1 MKKSIENKPSPQD
14 FQRRFGGVAR
24 AYGEAGLKRFSNAH
38 IIVIGIGGV
47 GSWVVEAL
55 ARNAIG
61 KITMIDM
68 DVIAESNI
76 NRQLPAMSNT
86 LGRDKTAVMK
96 ERILNINEACEV
108 ITIDDFLTEDNIS
121 QLIDENTNY
130 VIDCIDNSRVKA
142 ALIAWCKRNK
152 LPIITIGGAGGQ
164 ITPEKIKTADLS
176 RTETDPLLSKT
187 RKILRQN
194 YSFARNPKRRFGVA
208 CVFSTEHLNY
218 PSDDGAT
225 TQKKPT
231 DKSSDLSCAGGIGSS
246 VIVTATFGFA
256 AVAYVLKKLIT

>member
-1 MKKSIENKPSPQD
+1 MKKSIVNNQSPQD

-24 AYGEAGLKRFSNAH
+24 VYGEEGLKRFSNAH

-47 GSWVVEAL
+47 GSWTVEAL

-61 KITMIDM
+61 KITLIDM
-68 DVIAESNI
+68 DIVAESNI

-86 LGRDKTAVMK
+86 LGRDKTAVMR
-96 ERILNINEACEV
+96 ERILNINENCDV
-108 ITIDDFLTEDNIS
+108 ISIDEFVTTENIP
-121 QLIDENTNY
+121 QLITTDADY

-152 LPIITIGGAGGQ
+152 LPIITVGGAGGQ
-164 ITPEKIKTADLS
+164 IKLEKIKTADLS
-176 RTETDPLLSKT
+176 RTESDPLLSKT
-187 RKILRQN
+187 RKILRQKYN
-194 YSFARNPKRRFGVA
+194 FARNTKRRFGVA
-208 CVFSTEHLNY
+208 CVFSTEHLSY
-218 PSDDGAT
+218 SSDDGNM

-231 DKSSDLSCAGGIGSS
+231 DKSTDLTCAGGIGSS
-246 VIVTATFGFA
+246 VMVTATFGFA